1 MRTRTTPAA
10 GATLLLAA
18 SLAPALAPRAAHAQD
33 VAAGRRVAVQVCQ
46 GCHGMDG
53 IAKLPEAP
61 NLAAQDATYLSRQLH
76 AYKSGERQNEQMSV
90 VAEGLTPEQ
99 IADVAAY
106 YNAIEIEVVKLPG
119 R

>member
-1 MRTRTTPAA
+1 MTARVKATVVLAA

-18 SLAPALAPRAAHAQD
+18 GSAQAQN
-33 VAAGRRVAVQVCQ
+33 VAAGRQVAVQVCQ
-46 GCHGMDG
+46 SCHGTDG

-61 NLAAQDATYLSRQLH
+61 HLAAQDATYLARQLK
-76 AYKSGERQNEQMSV
+76 AYKSGERQNELMTV
-90 VAEGLTPEQ
+90 VAQDLTEQQ

-106 YNAIEIEVVKLPG
+106 YSAIEIEVVKLPG

>member
-1 MRTRTTPAA
+1 MTAAVTAKAVLAA
-10 GATLLLAA
+10 GATLLLATV
-18 SLAPALAPRAAHAQD
+18 PARAQD

-46 GCHGMDG
+46 SCHGMDG

-61 NLAAQDATYLSRQLH
+61 NLAAQDAIYLTRQLA

-90 VAEGLTPEQ
+90 VAQELTEQQ

>member
-1 MRTRTTPAA
+1 MTAAVGVKAVLAA

-18 SLAPALAPRAAHAQD
+18 VPARAQD

-46 GCHGMDG
+46 SCHGMDG

-61 NLAAQDATYLSRQLH
+61 NLAAQDATYLARQLT

-90 VAEGLTPEQ
+90 VAQDLTERQ

>member
-1 MRTRTTPAA
+1 MKSATRLAA
-10 GATLLLAA
+10 GFALLLAA
-18 SLAPALAPRAAHAQD
+18 ASVHAQD

-61 NLAAQDATYLSRQLH
+61 NLAAQDATYLSRQLL
-76 AYKSGERQNEQMSV
+76 AYKSGERKNEQMSV
-90 VAEGLTPEQ
+90 VAEDLTPEQ
-99 IADVAAY
+99 ITDVAAY
-106 YNAIEIEVVKLPG
+106 YNAIEIEAVKLPG

>member
-1 MRTRTTPAA
+1 MTAPVTAGMKVVLAA

-18 SLAPALAPRAAHAQD
+18 VPAGARD

-46 GCHGMDG
+46 SCHGLDG
-53 IAKLPEAP
+53 LAKLPEAP
-61 NLAAQDATYLSRQLH
+61 HLAAQDAAYLSRQLH
-76 AYKSGERQNEQMSV
+76 AYKSGERKNEQMTV
-90 VAEGLTPEQ
+90 VAEELTPEQ
-99 IADVAAY
+99 IENVAAY

>member
-1 MRTRTTPAA
+1 MTARVKAKALLAA

-18 SLAPALAPRAAHAQD
+18 GPAWAQD

-46 GCHGMDG
+46 SCHGVDG

-61 NLAAQDATYLSRQLH
+61 HLAAQDATYLARQLN
-76 AYKSGERQNEQMSV
+76 AYKSGDRQNELMTV
-90 VAEGLTPEQ
+90 VAQELTEQQ

-106 YNAIEIEVVKLPG
+106 YGAIEIEVVKLPG

>member
-1 MRTRTTPAA
+1 MTARVKATVVLAA

-18 SLAPALAPRAAHAQD
+18 GPVRAQD

-46 GCHGMDG
+46 SCHGIDG

-61 NLAAQDATYLSRQLH
+61 NLAAQDATYLTRQLN
-76 AYKSGERQNEQMSV
+76 AYKSGERQNEQMTV
-90 VAEGLTPEQ
+90 VAQELTPQQ

>member
-1 MRTRTTPAA
+1 MTASVGAKAVLAA

-18 SLAPALAPRAAHAQD
+18 VPARAQD

-46 GCHGMDG
+46 SCHGMDG

-61 NLAAQDATYLSRQLH
+61 HLAAQDGIYLARQLT

-90 VAEGLTPEQ
+90 VAQELTEQQ
-99 IADVAAY
+99 IADVSAY